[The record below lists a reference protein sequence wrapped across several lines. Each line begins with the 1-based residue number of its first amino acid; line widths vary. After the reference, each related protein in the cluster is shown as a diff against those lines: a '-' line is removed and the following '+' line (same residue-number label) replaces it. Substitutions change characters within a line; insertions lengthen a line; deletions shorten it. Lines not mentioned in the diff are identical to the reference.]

1 MLNKEN
7 GRILR
12 QGNENPMVHIFRYVT
27 KESFDAYSWQLIE
40 TKQKFISQVYRGDT
54 SVRTLDD
61 LDNQVMSYAQ
71 IKAIASGNPLIL
83 EKFKIDTDVQKLQ
96 DKERNYNATR
106 YRLEDSVK
114 KDLPKSI
121 LLAEDKIRKLEID
134 LKDRKEKQP
143 EDNCNIIINGKE
155 FHTYKDA
162 GAEILEFANQYLTV
176 KKEYELGEYRGFKL
190 VMVNKGINNLI
201 DNTDTD
207 NRTVIIKGNLEHSF
221 ELLKVPSLNI
231 KKLDELIDRLDDE
244 LEHYRNNK
252 SDFERQIEQGKKELE
267 KTFEYAEKL
276 KELLKRQAEI
286 NKELDMEKE
295 EKEIIVADEEET
307 QNEEETEEIED
318 FELEDE
324 LFE

>member
-121 LLAEDKIRKLEID
+121 LLAEDKIKLEID

-267 KTFEYAEKL
+267 KPFEYAEKL

-324 LFE
+324 LCE

>member
-121 LLAEDKIRKLEID
+121 LLAEDKIKKLEID

-267 KTFEYAEKL
+267 KPFEYAEKL

-324 LFE
+324 LCE

>member
-1 MLNKEN
+1 MLNKGN

-12 QGNENPMVHIFRYVT
+12 QGNENSMVHIFRYVT

-40 TKQKFISQVYRGDT
+40 TKQKFISQIYRGDT

-83 EKFKIDTDVQKLQ
+83 EKFKIDTDVQKLK
-96 DKERNYNATR
+96 DRERNYNATK

-114 KDLPKSI
+114 KDLPKRIS
-121 LLAEDKIRKLEID
+121 LAEDKIRKLEID
-134 LKDRKEKQP
+134 LKDRNAKQP

-176 KKEYELGEYRGFKL
+176 KKEYELGQYRGFKL
-190 VMVNKGINNLI
+190 VMVNKGVNNLI

-207 NRTVIIKGNLEHSF
+207 NRTIIIKGNLEYSF

-231 KKLDELIDRLDDE
+231 KKLDELIDKLDDE
-244 LEHYRNNK
+244 LEHYRNSK
-252 SDFERQIEQGKKELE
+252 IDFERQIEQAKKELE
-267 KTFEYAEKL
+267 KPFEYADKL

-307 QNEEETEEIED
+307 QNGEETEEIED
-318 FELEDE
+318 FELENE
-324 LFE
+324 LCE